1 MEFNIL
7 IGWRRIVAFG
17 SLDEATLFRLAED
30 TTWLDGQTWRKR
42 VARETER
49 GWWKS
54 GGEMEREKR
63 ARGREPRLG
72 LGEIAFDRVS
82 LLACREKESL

>member
-30 TTWLDGQTWRKR
+30 TTWLDGQTWRNR

-49 GWWKS
+49 GW
-54 GGEMEREKR
+54 
-63 ARGREPRLG
+63 
-72 LGEIAFDRVS
+72 
-82 LLACREKESL
+82 

>member
-17 SLDEATLFRLAED
+17 SLDEATLLRLAED

-49 GWWKS
+49 GW
-54 GGEMEREKR
+54 
-63 ARGREPRLG
+63 
-72 LGEIAFDRVS
+72 
-82 LLACREKESL
+82 

>member
-30 TTWLDGQTWRKR
+30 TTWLDGQTWRLERQSEGDENQAVKWKGRSVR
-42 VARETER
+42 VAV
-49 GWWKS
+49 S
-54 GGEMEREKR
+54 
-63 ARGREPRLG
+63 LG
-72 LGEIAFDRVS
+72 LV
-82 LLACREKESL
+82 